1 MLVYL
6 SYNILQDPGH
16 EANGLRSNGSVYQVC
31 ATIII
36 LFLVSRVWRENKD
49 RIVGFP
55 GRFHAWDAQ
64 NSQWLYSSEYSCE
77 LSMILTGAAF
87 YHKVRC
93 LLLI

>member
-1 MLVYL
+1 M
-6 SYNILQDPGH
+6 
-16 EANGLRSNGSVYQVC
+16 YQVC

-55 GRFHAWDAQ
+55 GRFHAWDAK

-93 LLLI
+93 LLLISDICDEWMSDVFHHFGMVT